1 MILIQDGPKDPFDN
15 MEADQRALENVG
27 SEPILRFYEWSGP
40 SVTYGYFVD
49 PWEFFDPEGVKKMGL
64 SLARRPTGGGII
76 FHLEDLSFS
85 LVLPATHPFYA
96 LNPLQSYQQINTL
109 ILKAIQKSVP
119 CVIVEPAL
127 CQNTPRGGF
136 CMAHPT
142 RYDILLG
149 NKKVGGSAQRKTKKG
164 LLHQVSLCLQLP
176 DPCLLDAILIDSKP
190 IIEAIT
196 QASQGLGLEYKEVIK
211 NQILIMCKGML

>member
-1 MILIQDGPKDPFDN
+1 MILIEDGPMSPFDN
-15 MEADQRALENVG
+15 MEADQCALENVEA
-27 SEPILRFYEWSGP
+27 EPILRFYEWSSP

-49 PWEFFDPEGVKKMGL
+49 PWEFFDPNGVKKMGL

-76 FHLEDLSFS
+76 FHLDDLAFS
-85 LVLPATHPFYA
+85 LVLPQNHPFYA

-109 ILKAIQKSVP
+109 ILEAVQKSIP
-119 CVIVEPAL
+119 CEILEPAL
-127 CQNTPRGGF
+127 CQDTPRGGF

-149 NKKVGGSAQRKTKKG
+149 DKKVGGSAQRKTKKG

-176 DPCLLDAILIDSKP
+176 DPFLLGAILIDSKP

-196 QASQGLGLEYKEVIK
+196 QASEGLGLEYKEAIK
-211 NQILIMCKGML
+211 KQILLTFK